1 MFKMDTTLCKLKQI
15 KEDLICKACKL
26 TRNMLDAKGNKN
38 TGWGIGEKKGG
49 YLLPYDG

>member
-15 KEDLICKACKL
+15 KEDLIFKACKL
-26 TRNMLDAKGNKN
+26 TRNMLDAKGNRN

-49 YLLPYDG
+49 YLLP